1 MGEMGVLESDKR
13 GRGPGRASHRDL
25 ERSLQKTGM
34 LHKDE
39 NKSVANTGQRQ
50 ADIQKRVPIT
60 NTARRRTR
68 TEMHEVNSESA

>member
-1 MGEMGVLESDKR
+1 MGEMGVLES
-13 GRGPGRASHRDL
+13 GRGPGCASHRDL

-39 NKSVANTGQRQ
+39 NKSVANTRQRQ

-60 NTARRRTR
+60 NTARRQTR